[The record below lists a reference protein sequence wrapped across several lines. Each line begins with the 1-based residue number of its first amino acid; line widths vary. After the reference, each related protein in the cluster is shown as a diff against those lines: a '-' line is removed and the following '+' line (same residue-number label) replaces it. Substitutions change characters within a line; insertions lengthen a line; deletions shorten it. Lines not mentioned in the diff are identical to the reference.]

1 MGERVWGQKLKNIY
15 FNKAFRRRSM
25 GLRSFILKR
34 IVYSFALILLVILL
48 NFIIFKSM
56 PGDPVQFLMKPW
68 GREGAEVRQQQE
80 QLLRDLWGF
89 GEPFEVQAVK
99 YVRNLLTWN
108 FGTSYIEKRPVTE
121 SIGLR
126 LPYTL
131 VLLGGSAIL
140 SILLG
145 VIIGI
150 MVIQKRGTVVDSGA
164 VTGSLVLG
172 SLPTFWLG
180 LVFLLFFYNILR
192 WFPNKGAFPDAW
204 ALGWPVAYTVSSSYT
219 STSLSSVFSLN
230 MVSAWTLVAG
240 YLRHLF
246 LPMLTLTVFSIGGW
260 ILLTRATMLDAI
272 TEDYIVTARAK
283 GLTERAVLFRHA
295 LKNASLP
302 IITSAALSFG
312 FILSGAIIT
321 ETVFTY
327 PGLGAWTWTAI
338 QFLDYTVLMAIFYI
352 VSICVIAAN
361 IVADLLYG
369 IIDPRIKY
377 G

>member
-1 MGERVWGQKLKNIY
+1 
-15 FNKAFRRRSM
+15 M
-25 GLRSFILKR
+25 GLRSFIIKR
-34 IVYSFALILLVILL
+34 LVYSFALILIVILL
-48 NFIIFKSM
+48 NFTIFKAM
-56 PGDPVQFLMKPW
+56 PGDPVQFLMQPW
-68 GREGAEVRQQQE
+68 SRESPEVRREQE
-80 QLLRDLWGF
+80 QNLKDLWGF
-89 GEPFEVQAVK
+89 GESFELQAVK

-108 FGTSYIEKRPVTE
+108 FGRSYIDRRPVTE
-121 SIGLR
+121 SLRLR

-131 VLLGGSAIL
+131 LLLGSSAIL

-145 VIIGI
+145 VVIGI
-150 MVIQKRGTVVDSGA
+150 IVIQRRGSVVDSGA
-164 VTGSLVLG
+164 VTGSLVMG

-204 ALGWPVAYTVSSSYT
+204 AFGWPVAYTVGSSYT

-230 MVSAWTLVAG
+230 IVGASALVGG

-246 LPMLTLTVFSIGGW
+246 LPLLTLTIFSIGGW
-260 ILLTRATMLDAI
+260 ILLTRATMLDVI

-283 GLTERAVLFRHA
+283 GLTERTVLYKHA

-338 QFLDYTVLMAIFYI
+338 GYLDYTVLMAIFYI
-352 VSICVIAAN
+352 VSICVIVAN
-361 IVADLLYG
+361 VVADLLYG
-369 IIDPRIKY
+369 VIDPRIKY

>member
-1 MGERVWGQKLKNIY
+1 
-15 FNKAFRRRSM
+15 M

-34 IVYSFALILLVILL
+34 LVYSFVLILLVIVL
-48 NFIIFKSM
+48 NFVIFKSM

-68 GREGAEVRQQQE
+68 TRESPEVRQQQE
-80 QLLRDLWGF
+80 QELRDLWGF

-99 YVRNLLTWN
+99 YVRNLFMFN
-108 FGTSYIEKRPVTE
+108 FGRSFVDKISVTTSLER
-121 SIGLR
+121 R

-131 VLLGGSAIL
+131 MLLGGSAIL

-150 MVIQKRGTVVDSGA
+150 LVIQRRGTVVDSGT
-164 VTGSLVLG
+164 VTGSLVMG

-180 LVFLLFFYNILR
+180 LVFLLFFYSMLH

-204 ALGWPVAYTVSSSYT
+204 AFGWPVALTASSSYT
-219 STSLSSVFSLN
+219 STSLSSVLSFN
-230 MVSAWTLVAG
+230 MVEAWALVAG

-246 LPMLTLTVFSIGGW
+246 LPLLTLTVFSVGGW
-260 ILLTRATMLDAI
+260 ILLTRATMLDVI

-283 GLTERAVLFRHA
+283 GLTERTVLFKHA

-312 FILSGAIIT
+312 FILTGAIIT

-327 PGLGAWTWTAI
+327 PGLGAWTWMAI
-338 QFLDYTVLMAIFYI
+338 RYLDYTVLMAIFYI
-352 VSICVIAAN
+352 VSICVVVAN

-369 IIDPRIKY
+369 VIDPRIKY